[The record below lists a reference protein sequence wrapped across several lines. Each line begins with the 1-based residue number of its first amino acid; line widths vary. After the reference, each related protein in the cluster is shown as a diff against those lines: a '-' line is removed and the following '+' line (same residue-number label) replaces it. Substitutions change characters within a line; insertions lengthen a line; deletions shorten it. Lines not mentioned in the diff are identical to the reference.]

1 MVVGAWGEWGQSREG
16 VENLDCLAARR
27 PKREGRGT
35 PVISVLTGLCSI
47 LQQEMAQAP
56 YTHGDAAAQDA
67 LNDASV
73 EGAHNGGQGS
83 CSPQFP
89 QKLESL
95 MSSFWPVM

>member
-47 LQQEMAQAP
+47 LQQEMAQAL

-73 EGAHNGGQGS
+73 EGAHNGG
-83 CSPQFP
+83 
-89 QKLESL
+89 
-95 MSSFWPVM
+95 